1 MATVTSTS
9 LSVTAEVTPFPSEH
23 KIVLKCTIL
32 QFYVSN
38 DSGAGSFTCGQLATH
53 LIDVHMV
60 QV

>member
-1 MATVTSTS
+1 MGQIPRSIERIFLV
-9 LSVTAEVTPFPSEH
+9 
-23 KIVLKCTIL
+23 VLKCTIL

-38 DSGAGSFTCGQLATH
+38 DTNIHQQWCRWFLHVASWPHH